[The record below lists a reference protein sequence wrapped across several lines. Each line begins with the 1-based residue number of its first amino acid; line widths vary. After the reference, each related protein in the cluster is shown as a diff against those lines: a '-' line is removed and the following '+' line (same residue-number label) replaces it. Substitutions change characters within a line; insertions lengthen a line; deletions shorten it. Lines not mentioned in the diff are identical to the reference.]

1 MAVLDS
7 YHIRVT
13 RSPIKHVVVAA
24 ILLAIELSLG
34 LGIIGVPA
42 AIVAAV
48 VLLGGKQRFG
58 VRLQVAALYF
68 CVSVLTF
75 TWLVYNVHLAK
86 RRAIPVIAA
95 CNQFRAEHSRYPMQL
110 DELIPAN
117 LTTLPNARNTL
128 VARRFGYDATRP
140 ILYFP
145 AMFHGVFYYDFQ
157 TDSWTTND

>member
-1 MAVLDS
+1 M
-7 YHIRVT
+7 T
-13 RSPIKHVVVAA
+13 RWTIKHAFIAA
-24 ILLAIELSLG
+24 ILLAFELPLG

-42 AIVAAV
+42 AIIAAV
-48 VLLGGKQRFG
+48 VVLSGKQRFG
-58 VRLQVAALYF
+58 VRLRVAALYL

-95 CNQFRAEHSRYPMQL
+95 CKQFKAEHSRYPTQR

-117 LTTLPNARNTL
+117 LTAPPNARDTL
-128 VARRFGYDATRP
+128 VERRFGYDATRP
-140 ILYFP
+140 TLYFP